1 MAWTWRYEDS
11 SGAPV
16 VPAEGAPTAEPF
28 SNQADAESWI
38 GENWRAL
45 LESGVQQVVLFEDD
59 HRVYGPMGL
68 DTV

>member
-16 VPAEGAPTAEPF
+16 VPADGAPTAEPF
-28 SNQADAESWI
+28 TNQADAESWI

-45 LESGVQQVVLFEDD
+45 LEAGVQQVVLFQDD

-68 DTV
+68 APA